1 VDAPL
6 LLLCLLAFG
15 AAGLTLFSGFG
26 LATLLTPAL
35 VLLLPVESAVALVAV
50 VHLLN
55 NLFKLALL
63 GRHADWGVAWR
74 FGLPAL
80 PAALLGAWA
89 LQALGPVPPL
99 VSYALWGAERQVLPQ
114 QLAVGLLMLLFAVWE
129 VSPAL
134 ARLQLPRRWL
144 PLGGALSGF
153 CGGLSGHQGALRA
166 AFFARVGL
174 SKEVLVATGVVVACG
189 VDLIRLAVYGVGGAA
204 GFSALAAEWPRWGLV
219 VLAAWA
225 GSYGASRLLPKVT
238 IEGLQRL
245 IAAGLLLIGLALCA
259 GLL

>member
-1 VDAPL
+1 MDAPL
-6 LLLCLLAFG
+6 LLLCVLAFG

-35 VLLLPVESAVALVAV
+35 VLLLPIEPAVALVAV

-55 NLFKLALL
+55 NLFKLGLL
-63 GRHADWGVAWR
+63 GRHADWAVALR

-99 VSYALWGAERQVLPQ
+99 LRYELWGAQRQVLPQ
-114 QLAVGLLMLLFAVWE
+114 QLAVGLLMLLFAAWE
-129 VSPAL
+129 VAPAL

-174 SKEVLVATGVVVACG
+174 SKEALVATGVVVACG
-189 VDLIRLAVYGVGGAA
+189 VDVMRLGVYGAGGAA
-204 GFSALAAEWPRWGLV
+204 GLGALAADWPRWGLV

-225 GSYGASRLLPKVT
+225 GSYGASRLLPKLT
-238 IEGLQRL
+238 LTGLQRL
-245 IAAGLLLIGLALCA
+245 IAVGLLLIGLALCA

>member
-1 VDAPL
+1 MDAGL
-6 LLLCLLAFG
+6 LLVCAVAFG
-15 AAGLTLFSGFG
+15 AAALTLFSGFG
-26 LATLLTPAL
+26 LATLLTPVL
-35 VLLLPVESAVALVAV
+35 VLLLPVEQAVALVAV

-63 GRHADWGVAWR
+63 GRHADWGVALR
-74 FGLPAL
+74 FGLVAL
-80 PAALLGAWA
+80 PAALLGASV
-89 LQALGPVPPL
+89 LQALASVPPL
-99 VSYALWGAERQVLPQ
+99 LRYELWGAWRVVLPQ

-129 VSPAL
+129 AAPAL

-166 AFFARVGL
+166 AFFARAGL
-174 SKEVLVATGVVVACG
+174 GKEALVATGVVVACG
-189 VDLIRLAVYGVGGAA
+189 VDVMRLGVYGAGGAA
-204 GFSALAAEWPRWGLV
+204 GLGALAADWPRWAWV

-238 IEGLQRL
+238 LVGLQRL